1 MEPQLIDYY
10 NEMPSGINV
19 INKMNEE
26 LAVLQK
32 KYDELEQK
40 LKELNDTIWD
50 YKYNVIFDFFF
61 NHGLDIEKQNE
72 LKEEIYSDDDDI
84 YFCKGCNKYTY
95 EEWTMFPL
103 TKYELY
109 RSCKEEEEPYCNCC
123 FDNAFI
129 KKDMTQ
135 RCSRWGISPPPGKI
149 KINYLFLRELTYLQL
164 IKKELKK
171 CEDFDEKDKKMDEF
185 SNKYFDIIVHGRSQE
200 NKGIIEEYIY
210 HKYIYKET
218 YYEDSDEGSDEC
230 SSESSYEG
238 SVE

>member
-26 LAVLQK
+26 LAVQQK
-32 KYDELEQK
+32 KNDELEQK
-40 LKELNDTIWD
+40 VKELNDTIWD

-84 YFCKGCNKYTY
+84 FFCKNCNEYTY
-95 EEWTMFPL
+95 EEFDAPFPT

-109 RSCKEEEEPYCNCC
+109 RLCKEEPYCKCC
-123 FDNAFI
+123 FDDDEDEI
-129 KKDMTQ
+129 DITR
-135 RCSRWGISPPPGKI
+135 RCSIWGISPPSGKI
-149 KINYLFLRELTYLQL
+149 KINRLFLRELTYLEL
-164 IKKELKK
+164 IKKELKQ
-171 CEDFDEKDKKMDEF
+171 CGDFDEKDKKMDEF

-210 HKYIYKET
+210 GKYVSQD
-218 YYEDSDEGSDEC
+218 YYYQDSDEGSDEC
-230 SSESSYEG
+230 SSESDEG